1 MNMTLVLFLSLAFLV
16 IAGVP
21 VAYSIG
27 LSSLITMLLCIPGLS
42 LTLVAQRCFAGIN
55 SFPLMCVPF
64 FIIAGEF
71 MAKGNISSKLINFA
85 NVFVG
90 RITGG
95 LAHVNVLTSM
105 LFGGVSGSAQAD
117 VASTGP
123 VMIPTMEE
131 AGYSRDFATA
141 LTATSATIG
150 MIIPP
155 SNAMI
160 IYSTVATSVSVSAMF
175 IAGIIPGIL
184 VGLAQMIVA
193 YFISKKRGYPKS
205 PKLTGKQKFTYIIQG
220 FPPLM
225 TFIIIMGGILGGI
238 FTPTESAVIATFY
251 NFFLAVFGYR
261 TVSIKEVPD
270 MLYHSAITTGV
281 ALFLIST
288 SSIFGWILAYGN
300 IPQQIA
306 RALLSVTSNK
316 YLIYLMIF
324 IILLLVGTV
333 MDMTP
338 ALIIFVPIFL
348 PIVQTLGM
356 DAIQFGLFIVMA
368 LCIGLFTPPVGTVL
382 FLACNIGHIAIE
394 KVSKAM
400 IPFMFSM
407 IFIVLLVIF
416 VPGVTLYLPSLFA

>member
-1 MNMTLVLFLSLAFLV
+1 MSMTIVLFLSLAFLV
-16 IAGVP
+16 VSGVP
-21 VAYSIG
+21 VAFSIG
-27 LSSLITMLLCIPGLS
+27 LSSMVTMMICIPDLS

-71 MAKGNISSKLINFA
+71 MSRGNISTKLINFA
-85 NVFVG
+85 DVFVG

-123 VMIPTMEE
+123 VMIPTMVK
-131 AGYSRDFATA
+131 AGYSRDFSTA
-141 LTATSATIG
+141 ITATSATIG

-160 IYSTVATSVSVSAMF
+160 IYSTVASSVSVSAMF

-184 VGLAQMIVA
+184 VGLAQMVVA
-193 YFISKKRGYPKS
+193 YVIAKKRHYPKS
-205 PKLTGKQKFTYIIQG
+205 AKLNGRQKLTYIVQG

-225 TFIIIMGGILGGI
+225 TFVIIMGGILGGI

-251 NFFLAVFGYR
+251 NFFLAVFGYK
-261 TVSIKEVPD
+261 TVSLKEVPN
-270 MLYHSAITTGV
+270 MLYRSALTTGV

-306 RALLSVTSNK
+306 KALLALTSNQF
-316 YLIYLMIF
+316 LIYLLIF
-324 IILLLVGTV
+324 VLLLLVGTV

-348 PIVQTLGM
+348 PIVQQLGM
-356 DAIQFGLFIVMA
+356 SSIQFGLMIIMS

-382 FLACNIGHIAIE
+382 FLACNIGHESIE
-394 KVSKAM
+394 KVSRSM

-416 VPGVTLYLPSLFA
+416 IPAITTYLPSVLG

>member
-1 MNMTLVLFLSLAFLV
+1 MNMTLVLFFSLALLV
-16 IAGVP
+16 VAGVP

-27 LSSLITMLLCIPGLS
+27 LSSLLTLLICIPGLS
-42 LTLVAQRCFAGIN
+42 LTVVAQRCFAGIN

-71 MAKGNISSKLINFA
+71 MSKGNISTKLINFA

-95 LAHVNVLTSM
+95 LAHVNILTSM

-123 VMIPTMEE
+123 VMIPTMVKS
-131 AGYSRDFATA
+131 GYSRDFSTA
-141 LTATSATIG
+141 ITATSATIG

-160 IYSTVATSVSVSAMF
+160 IYSTVASSVSVSAMF
-175 IAGIIPGIL
+175 IAGIIPGIM
-184 VGLAQMIVA
+184 VGLGQMVVA
-193 YFISKKRGYPKS
+193 YFISKKRNYPKS
-205 PKLTGKQKFTYIIQG
+205 PKLSGKQKLTFIVQG

-225 TFIIIMGGILGGI
+225 TFVIIMGGILGGI
-238 FTPTESAVIATFY
+238 FTPTESAVIAAFY
-251 NFFLAVFGYR
+251 NFFLSVFGYK
-261 TVSIKEVPD
+261 TVSVKDVPK
-270 MLYHSAITTGV
+270 MLYDAALTTGV

-300 IPQQIA
+300 IPQHIA
-306 RALLSVTSNK
+306 EALLALTSNK
-316 YLIYLMIF
+316 ILIYLLIF
-324 IILLLVGTV
+324 VTLLLVGTV

-348 PIVQTLGM
+348 PVVQLLGM
-356 DAIQFGLFIVMA
+356 DAIQFGLMIIMT

-382 FLACNIGHIAIE
+382 FLACNIGQETIE

-407 IFIVLLVIF
+407 ITIVLLVIF
-416 VPGVTLYLPSLFA
+416 FPAITLYLPSVIG